1 MSRKKITCLSVL
13 LLVAVA
19 FVVLAAAKPFSTP
32 KMKASRV
39 NVNKNIVQRF

>member
-13 LLVAVA
+13 LLAAVA
-19 FVVLAAAKPFSTP
+19 FIALAYAKPLSKP
-32 KMKASRV
+32 KTKASRV